1 MLLGADIGG
10 TFTDIVWWTGTE
22 LVTHKVSTTPA
33 RPEDA
38 LLAGIEELAANRAD
52 VLVVHG
58 STVATN
64 ALLERKGAR
73 VTLVTTAG
81 FADVLEIGRQNRIG
95 IYDPRAVKPA
105 PLVPAERR
113 IEVSE
118 RLDADGT
125 PLLALED
132 AEIARIA
139 RAVAEQQPQAVA
151 ICFLHAYANAAHEQ
165 RTGAALRAITEFV
178 YLSSDVDP
186 AYREYER
193 ASTTVLNAYVA
204 PLVARYVETLRAH
217 VRGPLRL
224 IGSHGGRQTS
234 AALGRP
240 AAMILSGPAGGVIAA
255 RAVARAAGLEDVI
268 TLDMGGTSTDVA
280 LIPGEPL
287 LTRESVVEGLPL
299 RTPMLDIFTIGAGGG
314 SLARLDRGGALVV
327 GPESAG
333 ADPGPAS
340 YGRGGTGLT
349 VTDAHVL
356 LGHLLPEQFLG
367 GRMRLDRAAA
377 ERAAAMVSADGLAD
391 ARSVAAGVLA
401 VADAAME
408 RAVRTV
414 SARRGFDP
422 EQFTLF
428 CFGGAGG
435 LHAVALARALG
446 MRGVLV
452 PRLAGVLSALGMVLA
467 DTLTT
472 AHESVLRDAN
482 ALSSAAVDERLE
494 RLRQVCL
501 AEMAADGDGHSDE
514 TLVTEPALELRYRGQ
529 SYELIVAWQGSLD
542 ATAAAFHREHE
553 RRFGYADPA
562 RAVEVVN
569 THVAVRAVN
578 RGVPLPELPQDAAA
592 PPMQTTEAWFGGQA
606 HPTGVYA
613 LDALA
618 RDQRIAGPAILAGAY
633 TTVLIPP
640 GDTASIDRFGN
651 VHVTLTS

>member
-151 ICFLHAYANAAHEQ
+151 ICFLHAYAN
-165 RTGAALRAITEFV
+165 LRAIMDFV

-204 PLVARYVETLRAH
+204 PLVARYVETLRAQ

-255 RAVARAAGLEDVI
+255 RAVAHAAGLEDII

-280 LIPGEPL
+280 LIPGELL

-314 SLARLDRGGALVV
+314 SLARLDRGGALGV

-340 YGRGGTGLT
+340 YGHGGTGLT

-377 ERAAAMVSADGLAD
+377 ERAAATVSAKSLAE

-472 AHESVLRDAN
+472 AHESVLRDAD

-501 AEMAADGDGHSDE
+501 AELAADVDGHSEE

-529 SYELIVAWQGSLD
+529 SYELMVAWQGSLG

-562 RAVEVVN
+562 RAVEV
-569 THVAVRAVN
+569 
-578 RGVPLPELPQDAAA
+578 GVPLPELPQGAEA
-592 PPMQTTEAWFGGQA
+592 PPTQTTEAWFEGQA
-606 HPTGVYA
+606 HPTAVYA

-640 GDTASIDRFGN
+640 GDIASIDRFGN
-651 VHVTLTS
+651 VQVTLTS